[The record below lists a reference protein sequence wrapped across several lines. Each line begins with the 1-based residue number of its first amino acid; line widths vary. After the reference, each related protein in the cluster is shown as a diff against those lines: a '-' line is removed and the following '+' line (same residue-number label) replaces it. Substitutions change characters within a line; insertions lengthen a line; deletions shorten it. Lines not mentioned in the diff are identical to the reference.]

1 MMMKKSRRL
10 KLAKETLH
18 SLEDTRLKALAGATG
33 ESICWC
39 ITHICVTLQY
49 SNCDTCNCS

>member
-1 MMMKKSRRL
+1 MKKRAIHKLSVSRETLGRLEDRRL
-10 KLAKETLH
+10 EPV
-18 SLEDTRLKALAGATG
+18 AGGTV

-39 ITHICVTLQY
+39 ITHICITLKY

>member
-1 MMMKKSRRL
+1 MKKSRRL

-18 SLEDTRLKALAGATG
+18 SLEDNRLKTLAGATG

-39 ITHICVTLQY
+39 ITHICITLQY

>member
-1 MMMKKSRRL
+1 MTMKKARRL

-18 SLEDTRLKALAGATG
+18 SLEDPRLKTLAGATG

-39 ITHICVTLQY
+39 ITQLCITREY
-49 SNCDTCNCS
+49 TNCNLCDS